1 MKNKKFN
8 KKDLIE
14 LLTKKA
20 KGFYYTEEIYEYEKP
35 QNKSILNKNCSN
47 NLNFFEICDMVEPD
61 NKVPYD
67 KIELSNET
75 KQAANKNDENLTLS
89 KKKVST
95 HFVPPDMLAIKI
107 LFEIYGKE
115 IDNNSIENLTDKEL
129 LDLKNKLAE
138 ELFNEY
144 KSSK

>member
-8 KKDLIE
+8 KKDLVE
-14 LLTKKA
+14 LLIKKA
-20 KGFYYTEEIYEYEKP
+20 KGFYYTEEIYEYEKT
-35 QNKSILNKNCSN
+35 QNKSILNKNCNN
-47 NLNFFEICDMVEPD
+47 NLDFFEICDMVEPGIESS
-61 NKVPYD
+61 YD
-67 KIELSNET
+67 KIKVSNET
-75 KQAANKNDENLTLS
+75 QQTDNKNNENLTLS

-115 IDNNSIENLTDKEL
+115 INSNNIENLTDKEL

>member
-20 KGFYYTEEIYEYEKP
+20 RGFYYTEEIYEYEKT
-35 QNKSILNKNCSN
+35 QNKSILNKNYSN
-47 NLNFFEICDMVEPD
+47 NLNFFEICDRVEP
-61 NKVPYD
+61 KIKTSHD
-67 KIELSNET
+67 KIKVSNET
-75 KQAANKNDENLTLS
+75 QQIDDKNAENLTLS
-89 KKKVST
+89 KKKVTT

-115 IDNNSIENLTDKEL
+115 INNNIENLTDKEL
-129 LDLKNKLAE
+129 LDLKNKLTE

-144 KSSK
+144 KSNR